1 MASAAIKYVP
11 QTASTTFAFSSV
23 FILLLW
29 INCKCTATFL
39 SDVTWKKSWWTWTGR
54 LGGHHVSWPGRCG
67 RWHAGNH
74 TFQTFSAIFSSFSA
88 TFQVLSRHFVELA
101 NGNFESDQQNNTWV
115 GQLYKK
121 CSLNFVFH
129 LKKIYVSIKAGAHGI
144 QIIALNFLYHLSL

>member
-1 MASAAIKYVP
+1 MASAAFKYVP

-74 TFQTFSAIFSSFSA
+74 TFQTFSAIFSSFFHHFSSIFPAFCRLSKWQFWERSA
-88 TFQVLSRHFVELA
+88 KQYLSW
-101 NGNFESDQQNNTWV
+101 TT
-115 GQLYKK
+115 YKR
-121 CSLNFVFH
+121 CSLNFVFDF
-129 LKKIYVSIKAGAHGI
+129 KKIYVSIKAGAHGI